1 MGKILSNIKVYD
13 LEESMV
19 AAGYAMRTSNELHK
33 VTEQD
38 KKRCKT
44 LVKASRT
51 NGAHAQFL
59 TGIRVNFDVTF
70 SNKVWVEAERY
81 RFFEFVTSQSTM
93 HRITSFD
100 LDVQY
105 TDYVDPRVIE
115 VMKEKIRAYKEI
127 SIYLKEKIEEKKQGK
142 NISEE
147 EIEKIKKLLDNIYLE
162 ILYTNPAGFKI
173 TARIATNYRC
183 LLNMYN
189 QRRKHQIPEWR
200 QFCQELEELPRFTEF
215 AKIYIGED

>member
-19 AAGYAMRTSNELHK
+19 AAGYAMRTSNELHE

-38 KKRCKT
+38 EKRCKT

-81 RFFEFVTSQSTM
+81 RFFEFVSSQSTM
-93 HRITSFD
+93 HRIAKFN
-100 LDVQY
+100 LDECY
-105 TDYVDPRVIE
+105 NEYVDPRVAQI
-115 VMKEKIRAYKEI
+115 MKEKVEEYNLLKAQYDRLKNKESQLAKDLEKLCAERYK
-127 SIYLKEKIEEKKQGK
+127 
-142 NISEE
+142 
-147 EIEKIKKLLDNIYLE
+147 E
-162 ILYTNPAGFKI
+162 ILYTNPAGFRI

-189 QRRKHQIPEWR
+189 QRHNHRLPEWK
-200 QFCQELEELPRFTEF
+200 QFCKELCEELPEF
-215 AKIYIGED
+215 ENFVKIYMGEN

>member
-19 AAGYAMRTSNELHK
+19 AAGYAMRTSNELHE

-38 KKRCKT
+38 EKRCKT

-93 HRITSFD
+93 HRITSYD

-105 TDYVDPRVIE
+105 TDYVDPRVIDI
-115 VMKEKIRAYKEI
+115 MKEKIKTYKEV
-127 SIYLKEKIEEKKQGK
+127 SAYLKEKIEEQKMGK
-142 NISEE
+142 DVSET
-147 EIEKIKKLLDNIYLE
+147 IEKTKKALDKIYLE

-189 QRRKHQIPEWR
+189 QRYNHPIPEWG
-200 QFCQELEELPRFTEF
+200 QFCQELEELPKFTEL
-215 AKIYIGED
+215 AKIYMGEN